1 MKRIALYLFM
11 IVALVGISPGAWGQE
26 GDPAGTAVD
35 TSADTAV
42 EAADE
47 GVVDEGIA
55 EPPPIMKYD
64 LKPEFYTW
72 LGGRFV
78 SVDGSRRALEYGW
91 PYSSPT
97 GGLKL
102 HYSPLPHRMDSEL
115 DWNNPYD
122 FMADLAY
129 SYKDVFKL
137 AYQGTGLWHN
147 LDHFKPQPD
156 SIADD
161 RNPKA
166 DYHVSVRDDKVF
178 VRLKL
183 PERPYHVFA
192 EYRQFEKDGTIQQ
205 RFYNGLKKTAESRN
219 IDWLTRRLTAGIN
232 GHFGPVEL
240 EYSHRI
246 KTFEPHKD
254 VALGPEPYTTT
265 DAGATNT
272 YPAHHNVVP
281 ETEQHTDTLKIH
293 TDLTGRV
300 VASATLT
307 NGRKENET
315 SGATA
320 DYRRAFGDLT
330 IIPFEH
336 VTVAVRYRYNEMV
349 EKVPNIVGHDF
360 NPYVVPENFT
370 KDPLN
375 NRTNRAEV
383 AVRYVP
389 TSAIAVKLEYDFLNT
404 KRYNVKQWSEP
415 GVLEFQTIPTDQ
427 NEHTVKLSTQ
437 LKPLKGM
444 MFRGTVGYT
453 YNQDPEL
460 PNKPQDAFNGRFDT
474 EYIVRPDLNLDAHY
488 RFARETNNTANMNLE
503 RDNPGISAVWT
514 PVERLAVTGGYDY
527 FRYMNERD
535 MRFIAGSGT
544 TSVTFP
550 VQRVPYEDSTH
561 IYYISTGYQFAFALA
576 LDAEYHQ
583 SWSKGR
589 FRTSIQGSDG
599 ALGVVSTSGIGEL
612 TDMKIRETGGSVS
625 AKYDLSKGWGTSL
638 TYTINDYQDLQD
650 KPQNGPQDG
659 TAHTVM
665 LIVSKKW

>member
-1 MKRIALYLFM
+1 MKRLALYLFM

-35 TSADTAV
+35 TAV
-42 EAADE
+42 EATDE
-47 GVVDEGIA
+47 DVVDEGIV
-55 EPPPIMKYD
+55 EPPPVQYN
-64 LKPEFYTW
+64 LKPEFDTW
-72 LGGRFV
+72 LGARVV
-78 SVDGSRRALEYGW
+78 SIDGSKRAMEYGW
-91 PYSSPT
+91 PFSSPA

-102 HYSPLPHRMDSEL
+102 HYSPLPHRLDSEL
-115 DWNNPYD
+115 DWNNQFD

-129 SYKDVFKL
+129 SYKDMFKL
-137 AYQGTGLWHN
+137 AYLGTGLWHN
-147 LDHFKPQPD
+147 LDHSKPQPD
-156 SIADD
+156 PIGID
-161 RNPKA
+161 RNPTA
-166 DYHVSVRDDKVF
+166 GYQVSVRDDRVF

-205 RFYNGLKKTAESRN
+205 RFYNGANKIVESRN

-232 GHFGPVEL
+232 GHFGPIEL

-254 VALGPEPYTTT
+254 VALGPENYNSSEGIYQ
-265 DAGATNT
+265 AR
-272 YPAHHNVVP
+272 HNVVP
-281 ETEQHTDTLKIH
+281 ETEQHADIVKIH

-349 EKVPNIVGHDF
+349 EEVPNFVRHDF
-360 NPYVVPENFT
+360 NPFLLVPENFT

-383 AVRYVP
+383 AVRYAP

-404 KRYNVKQWSEP
+404 KRYNVKQWSDP
-415 GVLEFQTIPTDQ
+415 AALEFQTIPTDQ
-427 NEHTVKLSTQ
+427 NEHTVKISTQ
-437 LKPLKGM
+437 LKPVKGM
-444 MFRGTVGYT
+444 LFRGTVGYT

-460 PNKPQDAFNGRFDT
+460 PNKPQNAFNGRFDYG
-474 EYIVRPDLNLDAHY
+474 YIVRPDLNLDAHY
-488 RFARETNNTANMNLE
+488 RFAREDNNTANMKLE

-514 PVERLAVTGGYDY
+514 PVERLAVTGGYDF
-527 FRYMNERD
+527 FRYQNERD
-535 MRFIAGSGT
+535 MRFIAGTGLT
-544 TSVTFP
+544 AVFFP
-550 VQRVPYEDSTH
+550 VESVPYEDTTH
-561 IYYISTGYQFAFALA
+561 IYYISAGYQFAFALA
-576 LDAEYHQ
+576 IDAEYHQ
-583 SWSKGR
+583 SWSRGR
-589 FRTSIQGSDG
+589 FRSSLTGSDG
-599 ALGVVSTSGIGEL
+599 AGGIVTTAGIGEL
-612 TDMKIRETGGSVS
+612 TDMKIRETGGSIG
-625 AKYDLSKGWGTSL
+625 AKYDISKGWGTSL